1 MSPSSRSLVP
11 SSIAPRLSVSAGSV
25 VDELVVVDEAHP
37 SKSHSKKK
45 QIGLR
50 TCKVLT
56 LLEGGF
62 RKN

>member
-1 MSPSSRSLVP
+1 MP

-37 SKSHSKKK
+37 SKSHGKKK
-45 QIGLR
+45 QIGLE